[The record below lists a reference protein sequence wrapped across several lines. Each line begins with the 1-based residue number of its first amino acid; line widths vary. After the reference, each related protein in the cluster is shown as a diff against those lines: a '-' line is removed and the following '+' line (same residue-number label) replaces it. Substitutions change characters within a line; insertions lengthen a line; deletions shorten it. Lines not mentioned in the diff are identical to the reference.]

1 MAPGDR
7 PVMPSHH
14 PRPSAARSRLRR
26 VLAPA
31 LILCVGVGLS
41 VAAGLDV
48 HRTAERELS
57 ISLERG
63 ASEIGMVIQG
73 LTYGFEAELSSLAA
87 VATVTGGDPVLQQ
100 RFVEDQQLDDGYVLL
115 DVDGTTP
122 RTITAVAADPAAA
135 EQQAA
140 GAADLLDDPAAVD
153 QLQDLVSDSAFG
165 FILGEDLLALA
176 AGTTTLD
183 GGRYAALRVFDVGE
197 AGMFLVDPMAGVERF
212 AVYVGDDVDVTRA
225 VLATTTDLPL
235 TGTVRTQRTGVA
247 DQSLTIE
254 VGGEPAPSFPPTA
267 VAAFGIVLTLV
278 VAALLSTALRQRDAA
293 VRALATAETAE
304 EQRAA
309 LESDLQ
315 QAQRMETIGQ
325 LAGGIAHDFNNLL
338 AAISST
344 AELVLADVDE
354 PAVRADVEAILDAA
368 QRGGRLTKQLLTFS
382 RRGLTRREPIE
393 VDAVVSHMA
402 DLLHRTIGEHID
414 LDVDTHAGGALVVGD
429 PAEIE
434 QVLLN
439 LVVNARDAATGAG
452 LHIAVRTE
460 HRDGEVLLEVRDD
473 GRGMGPEVVA
483 RAFEPFFSTKAADR
497 GTGLGLSIVYG
508 IVNRMGGSVT
518 LDSLPGAG
526 TTVLVRLPC
535 AGVTGSAPEE
545 VSSPT
550 GAVSTGELVLLVEDE
565 PAVRRAAQRLL
576 ERAGHQVVPAADGH
590 EAIDHL
596 LDGLRPAVLLTDVV
610 LPGGLSGHDV
620 AEHVRAAAP
629 GVRVVYASGYSQDV
643 LTPDQ
648 LDAEGATFVAK
659 PFTSDA
665 LLAAVAGAQGALR

>member
-1 MAPGDR
+1 
-7 PVMPSHH
+7 MPDPHADPAST
-14 PRPSAARSRLRR
+14 RTRFRR
-26 VLAPA
+26 VLAPV
-31 LILCVGVGLS
+31 LIVLVGVGLS
-41 VAAGLDV
+41 VAAGVDV

-87 VATVTGGDPVLQQ
+87 VATVTGGDPALQQ

-115 DVDGTTP
+115 DAAPTSP

-135 EQQAA
+135 QQQAA
-140 GAADLLDDPAAVD
+140 GAAALLDDPDAVA
-153 QLQDLVSDSAFG
+153 QLQDLVSASAFG
-165 FILGEDLLALA
+165 FIMGDDVLALA

-183 GGRYAALRVFDVGE
+183 GGRYAALRVFDVG
-197 AGMFLVDPMAGVERF
+197 ASGLFLVDPMAGVDRF
-212 AVYVGDDVDVTRA
+212 AVYVGDEVDVTRA
-225 VLATTTDLPL
+225 VLASTTDLPL
-235 TGTVRTQRTGVA
+235 AGTIRTQQTGVA

-254 VGGEPAPSFPPTA
+254 VGGEPTPSFPPLA
-267 VAAFGIVLTLV
+267 VTAFGIMLTLV
-278 VAALLSTALRQRDAA
+278 VAGLLSTALRRRDAA
-293 VRALATAETAE
+293 VRALAAAETAE

-309 LESDLQ
+309 LEGDLQ

-344 AELVLADVDE
+344 AELVLADVDD
-354 PAVRADVEAILDAA
+354 PAIRADVEAILDAA

-382 RRGLTRREPIE
+382 RRGLTRREAIE
-393 VDAVVSHMA
+393 VDPVVTHMA
-402 DLLHRTIGEHID
+402 DLLRRTIGEHID
-414 LDVDTHAGGALVVGD
+414 LEVDAGAAGALVAGD

-452 LHIAVRTE
+452 LHIVVRTQ
-460 HRDGEVLLEVRDD
+460 HRDGEVHLEVRDD
-473 GRGMGPEVVA
+473 GRGMGPEVAA

-508 IVNRMGGSVT
+508 IVNRMGGSVSI
-518 LDSLPGAG
+518 DSEPGAG

-535 AGVTGSAPEE
+535 ADVTGPLAEATP
-545 VSSPT
+545 SP
-550 GAVSTGELVLLVEDE
+550 AEAISLGELVLLVEDE

-576 ERAGHQVVPAADGH
+576 ERAGHRVVSAADGH

-596 LDGLRPAVLLTDVV
+596 LDGLRPEVLLTDVV

-629 GVRVVYASGYSQDV
+629 DVRVVYASGYSQDV
-643 LTPDQ
+643 LTPEQ